1 MSVSGRLR
9 SAVNRFAKYWNL
21 AMLRDGRLKRAGLI
35 LGLILGLYLVLHLA
49 LVPMFSISTKHVHK
63 PEQHPGRWG
72 LAGYQRHEVAS
83 AWGISLPAW
92 FIPGDRQ
99 MPIIIVLTG
108 SGGSKYGTITR
119 WPALYLHERGYN
131 IFLVDTRGQGHSAGI
146 KTFGIG
152 EAVDLVRVVDYLSE
166 RFPNRKIGAVGF
178 SLGAASLLRA
188 AGMDNRLAA
197 VVAYAPYAELDREL
211 IEHVLYVQASVIATS
226 LCRKNGASRPK
237 DCLRSGRRAG
247 RAVQLG
253 LSPTFTHVALKL
265 WSFTLWPVPSPEQ
278 AVSRFGDRALLL
290 MHNAGDPEIPVT
302 NTRELFE
309 AADTPH
315 KQKLELPYSGHH
327 PPFSDKERFR
337 PLFKRAIQRF
347 FDTYL
352 R

>member
-1 MSVSGRLR
+1 
-9 SAVNRFAKYWNL
+9 
-21 AMLRDGRLKRAGLI
+21 MLRNDRLKRAGKI
-35 LGLILGLYLVLHLA
+35 LGVIFGLYLVLHLA
-49 LVPMFSISTKHVHK
+49 LVPVLSINTKYAHK
-63 PEQHPGRWG
+63 PDQHPGRWG
-72 LAGYQRHEVAS
+72 FQDYQRHEVAS

-92 FIPGDRQ
+92 YIPGDRR
-99 MPIIIVLTG
+99 MPVVIVLTG

-131 IFLVDTRGQGHSAGI
+131 IFLVDTRGQGHSSGI

-152 EAVDLVRVVDYLSE
+152 EAVDLVRVVDYLSAQ
-166 RFPNRKIGAVGF
+166 FPDKKIGAIGF
-178 SLGAASLLRA
+178 SLGAATILRA

-197 VVAYAPYAELDREL
+197 VVAYASYAELDREL
-211 IEHVLYVQASVIATS
+211 IENELYVQASVISRYLCQKNSTS
-226 LCRKNGASRPK
+226 APK
-237 DCLRSGRRAG
+237 DCRRSGHRAG

-253 LSPTFTHVALKL
+253 LSPAFTHAALKL
-265 WSFTLWPVPSPEQ
+265 WSFTLWPIPSPKQ

-290 MHNAGDPEIPVT
+290 MHNEGDPEIPVT
-302 NTRELFE
+302 DTRELYR
-309 AADTPH
+309 AAYIPH
-315 KQKLELPYSGHH
+315 KRKLELPYRQHH